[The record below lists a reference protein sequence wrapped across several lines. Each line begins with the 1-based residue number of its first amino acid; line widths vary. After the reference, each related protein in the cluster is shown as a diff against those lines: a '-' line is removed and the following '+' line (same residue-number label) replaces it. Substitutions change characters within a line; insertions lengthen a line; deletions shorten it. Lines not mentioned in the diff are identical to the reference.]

1 MVISNTIKF
10 PKLISYKILVIAI
23 TPIFIFQ
30 ILDSFLND
38 GTFWGLIGIALTI
51 LGLGIPYIWV
61 YKKRTNEFDETLK
74 FLERFVQSQIDEKIA
89 VLQMYP
95 LEVNNWKSHGMQ
107 FVNQMTNRITSDIT
121 AISRLKNDISN
132 EQRIAINEALIKL
145 VNEMK
150 NNNLETSKIE
160 GVLRIL
166 NP

>member
-1 MVISNTIKF
+1 MIISNTRKF

-23 TPIFIFQ
+23 TPINIFQ
-30 ILDSFLND
+30 ILDSLLND
-38 GTFWGLIGIALTI
+38 GIFQGLVSIAISI
-51 LGLGIPYIWV
+51 LSVGIPAIWV
-61 YKKRTNEFDETLK
+61 YKKRTTEFDETLK
-74 FLERFVQSQIDEKIA
+74 FLERIVLSQIDEKIA
-89 VLQMYP
+89 ILQMYP
-95 LEVNNWKSHGMQ
+95 LEVNNWKNHGMQ

-132 EQRIAINEALIKL
+132 EQRISINEALIKL

-150 NNNLETSKIE
+150 NNNLETSRIE